1 MAGVHITYNQMLA
14 WMQSIFADYNEA
26 ITVRQLYYQYVS
38 RQFLPNS
45 SGTYKKVSRDCTTA
59 RELGHVPADAIED
72 RNREAVGGDQEY
84 DDSSEKFIEDAISNV
99 KNRWMLYSYPS
110 WVNQPKYIEVWVEKA
125 ALQSIVQDV
134 CRGYRVRSCAA
145 KGFSSFTFAHD
156 AAERFAE
163 QSDKECK
170 ILYFGDFDPSGECMV
185 SDLIERI
192 NRYGAEDVVIEKV
205 SLTKKQ
211 VVDWKLPYDFAKV
224 GDSRSKKFIEVNGD
238 MCVELDAVPPD
249 ALRELIKDAI
259 LKNIDVDIWQKNRE
273 FHEEERAKIRKWCQ
287 GLTVSSEPEYAPQ
300 TRYEL

>member
-1 MAGVHITYNQMLA
+1 
-14 WMQSIFADYNEA
+14 
-26 ITVRQLYYQYVS
+26 
-38 RQFLPNS
+38 
-45 SGTYKKVSRDCTTA
+45 
-59 RELGHVPADAIED
+59 
-72 RNREAVGGDQEY
+72 
-84 DDSSEKFIEDAISNV
+84 
-99 KNRWMLYSYPS
+99 
-110 WVNQPKYIEVWVEKA
+110 
-125 ALQSIVQDV
+125 
-134 CRGYRVRSCAA
+134 
-145 KGFSSFTFAHD
+145 
-156 AAERFAE
+156 
-163 QSDKECK
+163 
-170 ILYFGDFDPSGECMV
+170 MV